1 MHYSDLKIYQLAVS
15 LRDELHEELNKIPF
29 SWKYG
34 DIDQIKRSSSS
45 TVSNIV
51 EGYSRRFY
59 TKDFIKFLIISLGS
73 SDETQNHI
81 GSLNKQ
87 NLLTEEKTA
96 YYKNRYK
103 TLSIK
108 IVNYINYQRKKLTPT
123 NQVTH

>member
-1 MHYSDLKIYQLAVS
+1 MNIMHYTDLLIYQISVK

-29 SWKYG
+29 GWKIE
-34 DIDQIKRSSSS
+34 DVDQAKRSSSS
-45 TVSNIV
+45 AVSNIV

-87 NLLTEEKTA
+87 NLLTKEKTA
-96 YYKNRYK
+96 YFKNRYK

-108 IVNYINYQRKKLTPT
+108 IVNYINYQRKKLNLT
-123 NQVTH
+123 N